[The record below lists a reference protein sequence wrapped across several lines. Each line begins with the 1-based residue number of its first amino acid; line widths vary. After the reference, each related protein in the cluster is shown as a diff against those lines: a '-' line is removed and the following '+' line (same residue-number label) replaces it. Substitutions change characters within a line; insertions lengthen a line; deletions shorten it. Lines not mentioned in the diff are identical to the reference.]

1 MGFTGQVFAARV
13 AIGLAMPTPASLS
26 RSGAIISGFAKGM
39 YNKLNSG
46 AQQAAQERLANATS
60 NVKKLQ
66 DRLESFDKSTHDRIQ
81 ARALKSAQQ
90 TRTVFGGSF
99 LESTRNMRNFQ
110 TGLAKQAPEVEVKL
124 FKNVDKHLGEA
135 AKYEQMVKNFFSL
148 NEQERQSV
156 MNLVN
161 DRQIGAKARLDEAA
175 AARDGTEAK
184 EREYKTAKSRH
195 EARKKEHELFKKFY
209 RDRKNIGNITDQERI
224 ELMEML
230 TEALGDETEAQEA
243 LNNMEQQSVEVG
255 KQLSQTAQEMVHTI
269 KKEFVDG
276 LREAVSALTAFYYKL
291 NQNTQELIT
300 FERELMNANSV
311 FGLTRTELFDT
322 GNTVVEF
329 GQKFGLEMQNGAEGL
344 YQLAS
349 AGVSANEALSILPE
363 TLKLSMAVQGDHNT
377 ISKLTAQ
384 TLFGFEMEMSRAGEV
399 TDKFAHA
406 IQKSLIEYED
416 LSSAV
421 KFALPFF
428 TTTGQS
434 IDQLLG
440 ALSVLTNRAL
450 EAGIAGRGLR
460 QGLAE
465 LAESIGDNTA
475 RFREFGV
482 EVVDEQG
489 NMLQLT
495 EIAANFSAVLEAG
508 VINDTELLTSLIED
522 LNVRGATAFV
532 HLVQA
537 SDEFTE
543 AVHDSEN
550 AAGELDEMVR
560 IQNTSLG
567 AQIQILKNNV
577 SAIFLL
583 RDANYQGTEYMNA
596 FHESLVKGVE
606 SLKDLLVTG
615 EEGSMVLTQLGQQ
628 IQDIA
633 VRGINIMVELL
644 KEVVRLVTEF
654 SAAGVINLK
663 LLEVYVIPLKIVL
676 GILEFLGPELT
687 RIILTFHIMN
697 KVLPILT
704 LAQGAYNMMT
714 VMAIGL
720 GWVHIDQN
728 VMLNSQQGFAIALT
742 EMDILASAKKFIMDS
757 ADAALKGIR
766 LWLQEMY
773 NGATARG
780 LAIMILKIVFFP
792 IWIGWMIIELIWINA
807 TTIGWTLLWIA
818 ATAGIILVVAAIAV
832 IVIKLWQMFN
842 VTDKLRMVFS
852 HLAGMMKH
860 FAEWYIGLWVGAAEA
875 AYEFLEGPLAKIVQ
889 VMSHFMGMLKYY
901 KNDMED
907 FFRDIVKIS
916 EKILKLVFR
925 AEGGAV
931 YAMGRAQGGSIGRGG
946 PYMVG
951 EKGPELFVPNQSG
964 QIVPN
969 KALNTSGTN
978 KLLEKFGV
986 TGHLGKPVPVIL
998 VGGQIGSINVGKLAA
1013 GVTGLDRVKMAMSK
1027 L

>member
-13 AIGLAMPTPASLS
+13 AIGLAMPTPQSLS
-26 RSGAIISGFAKGM
+26 KSGQIISGFAKAM
-39 YNKLNSG
+39 YNKLNAG
-46 AQQAAQERLANATS
+46 ARSAAQERLNNAS
-60 NVKKLQ
+60 ANVKKLQ

-135 AKYEQMVKNFFSL
+135 AKYEQMVKNFFNL

-156 MNLVN
+156 MNLVK
-161 DRQIGAKARLDEAA
+161 DREIGAKARLDEAK
-175 AARDGTEAK
+175 AARDGSAAK
-184 EREYKTAKSRH
+184 EHEYKTAKSRH
-195 EARKKEHELFKKFY
+195 EARKKEHEIFKKFY
-209 RDRKNIGNITDQERI
+209 RDRKNIGNVTDEERL
-224 ELMEML
+224 ELMKLL
-230 TEALGDETEAQEA
+230 TEALGDETLAQEA
-243 LNNMEQQSVEVG
+243 LNDMEKEGARVG
-255 KQLSQTAQEMVHTI
+255 EELSRTAQQMVFTI
-269 KKEFVDG
+269 KKDFVDG
-276 LREAVSALTAFYYKL
+276 VREAVSALTAFYYKL

-300 FERELMNANSV
+300 FERELLNANSV
-311 FGLTRTELFDT
+311 FGLTRSELFDT
-322 GNTVVEF
+322 GNVVTEF
-329 GQKFGLEMQNGAEGL
+329 AQKFGIEMQNGAEGL

-384 TLFGFEMEMSRAGEV
+384 TLFGFNMEMSEAGVV

-475 RFREFGV
+475 RFRDFGV
-482 EVVDEQG
+482 EVVDSQG

-495 EIAANFSAVLEAG
+495 EIAANFAAVLEAG

-543 AVHDSEN
+543 AVQDSEG

-560 IQNTSLG
+560 IQNQSLG
-567 AQIQILKNNV
+567 AQIQILKSNV
-577 SAIFLL
+577 DAIFMM
-583 RDANYQGTEYMNA
+583 RDANYEGTEYMNA
-596 FHESLVKGVE
+596 FHEALVKGVE
-606 SLKDLLVTG
+606 SLKDLIVEG
-615 EEGSMVLTQLGQQ
+615 DEGSMVLTQLGQQ

-633 VRGINIMVELL
+633 VRGISIMADLL

-654 SAAGVINLK
+654 SAAGFVNLK
-663 LLEVYVIPLKIVL
+663 LLEIYVIPLKIVL

-687 RIILTFHIMN
+687 KIILSFHILT

-704 LAQGAYNMMT
+704 IAQAAHNMVT

-720 GWVHIDQN
+720 GWVKMHQDS
-728 VMLNSQQGFAIALT
+728 VMTAQQGIMVFWLSQLNISQSIRNWLLVHENGNLSVALIMLPIRIAQT
-742 EMDILASAKKFIMDS
+742 IAAWLADMKYNMGLSMTV
-757 ADAALKGIR
+757 
-766 LWLQEMY
+766 WLQ
-773 NGATARG
+773 NH
-780 LAIMILKIVFFP
+780 IILQWIWQSVLLP
-792 IWIGWMIIELIWINA
+792 IL
-807 TTIGWTLLWIA
+807 TLGWTIMWIA
-818 ATAGIILVVAAIAV
+818 ATAGLILVVVGLGIMLKKIYDMTDGMAGLMMFWDHFKNL
-832 IVIKLWQMFN
+832 IV
-842 VTDKLRMVFS
+842 
-852 HLAGMMKH
+852 
-860 FAEWYIGLWVGAAEA
+860 YIGSVYMAFWTNAAEA
-875 AYEFLEGPLAKIVQ
+875 VWNYLEGPAAELGQFFDHLFKMFA
-889 VMSHFMGMLKYY
+889 FY
-901 KNDMED
+901 KNDILGFVAE
-907 FFRDIVKIS
+907 VKKYIPGM
-916 EKILKLVFR
+916 
-925 AEGGAV
+925 AEGGYV
-931 YAMGRAQGGSIGRGG
+931 HAMGRAAGGSIGRGG

-951 EKGPELFVPNQSG
+951 EKGPELFVPHQSG

-978 KLLEKFGV
+978 RLLERSMSSKG
-986 TGHLGKPVPVIL
+986 PVPVMIS
-998 VGGQIGSINVGKLAA
+998 GGELGHVAVKKFSAAKSTMKKVSQKLNPF
-1013 GVTGLDRVKMAMSK
+1013 
-1027 L
+1027 